1 MCGFQGSAFSDFY
14 VHSPDVAKGF
24 GLTTVAKSGN
34 EVVRWARVNNYL
46 HEFGFSPKCG
56 RKGLDLPK
64 TKAASNMSNGEPSIT
79 ICGDLGFRRMLRK
92 GLDLHKK
99 RMVLNT
105 SDGIESINISMN
117 LDFPH
122 LWGKMISSAVVS

>member
-1 MCGFQGSAFSDFY
+1 
-14 VHSPDVAKGF
+14 
-24 GLTTVAKSGN
+24 
-34 EVVRWARVNNYL
+34 
-46 HEFGFSPKCG
+46 
-56 RKGLDLPK
+56 
-64 TKAASNMSNGEPSIT
+64 MSNGEPSIT

>member
-1 MCGFQGSAFSDFY
+1 MHDASMCGFQGSAFSDFY

-56 RKGLDLPK
+56 RKGLDL
-64 TKAASNMSNGEPSIT
+64 
-79 ICGDLGFRRMLRK
+79 
-92 GLDLHKK
+92 HKK